1 MSAAATAPRGTHPTG
16 APSLSKVVDKAVTNR
31 AVVDSPFAPGQDTLW
46 TRVIAQNKK
55 DAKDRGDASARPDA
69 ACFVVGAARSGKSTL
84 VSRFLFPD
92 KRDAPKPTEGMEY
105 NYARK
110 THATNVER
118 KDVAHVW
125 EIAGSRRFADACTEQ
140 DNVFMGMRHVTTAVV
155 VIVLDLS
162 RPHEALPTLEYW
174 LERVKCRTRATFA
187 KLEKR
192 GSKLPEQLRT
202 RSAKT
207 FGQTHEDVGHV
218 RHLGVTV
225 VVVAAKYD
233 AFERA
238 DAELKKIMSRALR
251 HACHAHGASL
261 FYTSGLDAAAAATGG
276 GEDET
281 STVAS
286 RRARSADDREDDAR
300 RLNRFRAYLNHLVFV
315 GADKRYPG
323 RIDPE
328 IDYGGAITVVAG
340 SDRFASIGAPR
351 GASGGASGGDA
362 SAAWR
367 ALFREAFPPPN
378 GDGGTWVGG
387 GFGSDDGGD
396 VKNRGCPDLGKYPER
411 EVDAERERKAEE
423 LASFRK
429 RQAMMKSGGSAVASA
444 AATLRAKV
452 KSGGGAASSRSS
464 SSASAAPV
472 SSSRSS
478 ASAASAPSR
487 ERSSATGSAAAR
499 PSSARSASGVASSR
513 LNSGRTSA
521 RGGPAAP
528 SSARRPT
535 MR

>member
-261 FYTSGLDAAAAATGG
+261 FYTSGLNAAAAATGG

-351 GASGGASGGDA
+351 GASGGAIGGDA

>member
-1 MSAAATAPRGTHPTG
+1 
-16 APSLSKVVDKAVTNR
+16 
-31 AVVDSPFAPGQDTLW
+31 
-46 TRVIAQNKK
+46 
-55 DAKDRGDASARPDA
+55 
-69 ACFVVGAARSGKSTL
+69 
-84 VSRFLFPD
+84 
-92 KRDAPKPTEGMEY
+92 
-105 NYARK
+105 
-110 THATNVER
+110 
-118 KDVAHVW
+118 
-125 EIAGSRRFADACTEQ
+125 
-140 DNVFMGMRHVTTAVV
+140 
-155 VIVLDLS
+155 
-162 RPHEALPTLEYW
+162 
-174 LERVKCRTRATFA
+174 
-187 KLEKR
+187 
-192 GSKLPEQLRT
+192 
-202 RSAKT
+202 
-207 FGQTHEDVGHV
+207 
-218 RHLGVTV
+218 VTV

-261 FYTSGLDAAAAATGG
+261 FYTSGLNAAAAAAGG

-521 RGGPAAP
+521 RGEPAAP